1 VTSATSQSAP
11 PANPVEAPP
20 ALSVRNVRHSY
31 STKSALSLAKA
42 TQTEVL
48 KGISLDIPTGK
59 TLGLVG
65 ESGCGKTTLV
75 KSILRLVQPT
85 HGEILLNTGD
95 AVVDVLALG
104 SRDLK
109 RVRRRLQ
116 VVFQDPYGSLNPR
129 MTVAQ
134 TVSEPLRAH
143 LGMRSEAAGRVSEL
157 LELVGLDPAMADRY
171 PHEFSGGQRQRI
183 GIARALAFEPTVL
196 VLDEPVSALDV
207 SVQAQILNLIIDLQ
221 RKLNLTFLFVSHDL
235 AVIEHV
241 ADLVAVMYLG
251 RIVEFGPVDTVFAE
265 PTHPYT
271 KALLSA
277 SPIPNVQLERQ
288 RTQIVLR
295 GDATTTNS
303 IGDGCQF
310 APRCPVGADEQR
322 CRTHDPEL
330 IQLGDDRRVACHF
343 PDNKIG

>member
-1 VTSATSQSAP
+1 MSTMDHNGP
-11 PANPVEAPP
+11 IP
-20 ALSVRNVRHSY
+20 ALSVRDVRHSY
-31 STKSALSLAKA
+31 VSKSAFSLGKA
-42 TQTEVL
+42 THTEVL
-48 KGISLDIPTGK
+48 KGISLDIPTGQ

-75 KSILRLVQPT
+75 KSILRLIEPSA
-85 HGEILLNTGD
+85 GEILLDTGD
-95 AVVDVLALG
+95 EVVDILSLK

-129 MTVAQ
+129 MTVYQ
-134 TVSEPLRAH
+134 MVSEPLRAH
-143 LGMRSEAAGRVSEL
+143 LGMRGEARSRVEEL
-157 LELVGLDPAMADRY
+157 LELVGLDPAMSDRY

-251 RIVEFGPVDTVFAE
+251 RIVEVGDVDTIFAE
-265 PTHPYT
+265 PSHPYT

-277 SPIPNVQLERQ
+277 SPIPDVQLERQ
-288 RTQIVLR
+288 RAQIVLR
-295 GDATTTNS
+295 GDATSSQVTA
-303 IGDGCQF
+303 GCQF
-310 APRCPVGADEQR
+310 APRCPIGGEDER
-322 CRTHDPEL
+322 CRNESPEL
-330 IQLGDDRRVACHF
+330 QAFGERRQVACHF
-343 PDNKIG
+343 PDNQIG